1 MFVMEENL
9 IDKRARLYRAVSG
22 LVPGGSF
29 IIEYMIE
36 RMPDQRMERL
46 FNFVSELNERLG
58 DLEEKIALESE
69 QFQYLAENAMIA
81 SSRAQSLRRI
91 GWIASITAPRNG
103 NTLDIEWEYR
113 QRALAVLNDLSD
125 ADVACLMSHVDFKS
139 AVDFERTNS
148 NWVFIS
154 MKDHIEMPDH
164 ELFLSNL
171 KNKRVDVHRGT
182 LVKHG
187 LLNVDDKD
195 RTELYKLTT
204 EGRLFLY
211 LISGSYP
218 R

>member
-1 MFVMEENL
+1 MFEMEENL

-29 IIEYMIE
+29 IIEYMID

-46 FNFVSELNERLG
+46 FKFVAELNERLG
-58 DLEEKIALESE
+58 DLEEKIAPGSE

-81 SSRAQSLRRI
+81 SSRAQSQKRI
-91 GWIASITAPRNG
+91 GWIASITAPVNG

-113 QRALAVLNDLSD
+113 QRALAVLSDLSD
-125 ADVACLMSHVDFKS
+125 ADVGCLMSHVDFKTS
-139 AVDFERTNS
+139 VDFERTNS
-148 NWVFIS
+148 DWVFIS
-154 MKDHIEMPDH
+154 LKDNNELPDH

-171 KNKRVDVHRGT
+171 KNQRVDVHRGA

-187 LLNVDDKD
+187 LLSVDDKD
-195 RTELYKLTT
+195 RIKSYKLTT